1 MDVYE
6 VEYNKVAANSAHH
19 RQLHEHRPEKSAPLP
34 PPKGSDITTTTAM
47 S

>member
-1 MDVYE
+1 MGVYE
-6 VEYNKVAANSAHH
+6 VEYNKVPANSAH

-34 PPKGSDITTTTAM
+34 PPKGSDITTTAM